1 MGLFTRQKATPQQ
14 RSAQLVGGSLQIPSW
29 GGFGAIAE
37 AEAKRIPAYLRGLRL
52 ISGTV
57 AQLPMVLFRDGVV
70 APDQPRLLTQ
80 PEPDRALWVTAQRT
94 VEDIVQHGRAYWLVT
109 DLTRDGY
116 PRAVRQI
123 NAAEVGDDPRGMDP
137 DAVTWSGRRYEK
149 SNPAGPGSMIG
160 TVIAFYGFESGVLAN
175 GATILQTAVALED
188 AVQNYAATPLPTIAL
203 KNEGADL
210 TPDQVSALLDAWEKA
225 RANRSTA
232 YLNSVIST
240 ETFGWDAGQIQ
251 LVEARN
257 QAAVQI
263 ARLLGL
269 DPMWVGANIP
279 GGGSTLTYTNRV
291 DLRKDLVDLTL
302 TDYIAPI
309 EQRLSMRDCT
319 PTINAA
325 LVRFDLTEF
334 LRSSL
339 DSRAQIVSTLL
350 PLNAITIAEARALL
364 QYAPNEH
371 GELQ

>member
-14 RSAQLVGGSLQIPSW
+14 RSAHLVGGSLQVPSW

-70 APDQPRLLTQ
+70 APDQPRVLQQ
-80 PEPDRALWVTAQRT
+80 PEPDRAMWVTAQRT

-188 AVQNYAATPLPTIAL
+188 AVQNYAATPLPAIAL

-350 PLNAITIAEARALL
+350 PLNAITIEEARALL